1 MTYAT
6 AAISLAVKWLKP
18 IKASLAAFDK
28 GSLIVVSY
36 ITNDSV
42 SVVFA
47 ALAEIAKSSFDAGH
61 RGRWGRSSSW
71 ESNQ

>member
-1 MTYAT
+1 MTYA
-6 AAISLAVKWLKP
+6 AAVSLAVKWVRP
-18 IKASLAAFDK
+18 IKASLEAFDK
-28 GSLIVVSY
+28 GSLIVASY
-36 ITNDSV
+36 ITNDSE

-47 ALAEIAKSSFDAGH
+47 TLAEIAKSSFDAGH